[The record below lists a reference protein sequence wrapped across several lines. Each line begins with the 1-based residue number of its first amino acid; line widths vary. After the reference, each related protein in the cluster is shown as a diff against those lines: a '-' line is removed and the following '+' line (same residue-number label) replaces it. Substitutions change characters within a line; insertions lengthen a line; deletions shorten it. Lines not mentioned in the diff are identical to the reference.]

1 MNTIQPPKTS
11 SKSLIWSFIISIFLA
26 IIILLV
32 AVFPAEYNIDPTGLG
47 GKMGLT
53 ALAADNSTKS
63 VAISCPETK
72 NTTSNSSW
80 KDTVSIVIPAK
91 KGLEYKLYLKKGERL
106 DFSWNTDGAALYF
119 DFHGEPEGDTTGYF
133 KSYKMSTDNKENGS
147 LQMPFTGVHG
157 WYWENKS
164 NQPVTVILKTK
175 GNYRKIG
182 IL

>member
-1 MNTIQPPKTS
+1 MNTIQPSETS

-47 GKMGLT
+47 KKMGLT
-53 ALAADNSTKS
+53 ALAIDTSTKP
-63 VAISCPETK
+63 VAISCPETESTAG
-72 NTTSNSSW
+72 NVAW
-80 KDTVSIVIPAK
+80 KDTVSIVVPAK
-91 KGLEYKLYLKKGERL
+91 KGLEYKLYLTKGEQL
-106 DFSWNTDGAALYF
+106 GFSWNTDGAALYF

-133 KSYKMSTDNKENGS
+133 KSYKVSTENKANGS